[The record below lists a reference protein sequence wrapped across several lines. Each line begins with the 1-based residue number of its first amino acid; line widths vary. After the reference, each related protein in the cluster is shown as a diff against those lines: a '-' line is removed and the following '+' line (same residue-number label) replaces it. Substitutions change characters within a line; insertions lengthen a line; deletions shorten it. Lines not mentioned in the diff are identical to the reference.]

1 MHPNQT
7 YSPAYLAEDKSQ
19 NLINVVV
26 AFAILDTL
34 FICLFFTSRII
45 GHTANG
51 LDMYLMIPAYL
62 FAFADM
68 IMGARKLLARVFF
81 FWWWNSRTRG
91 KMNGCMSW
99 NWWQKTKY

>member
-1 MHPNQT
+1 MTTTNPNQT
-7 YSPAYLAEDKSQ
+7 YSPTYLAEDKSQ

-34 FICLFFTSRII
+34 FICLFFTSRVI

-62 FAFADM
+62 FAFAN
-68 IMGARKLLARVFF
+68 IILGARKFLAPFSGIQEHGKR
-81 FWWWNSRTRG
+81 RTAA
-91 KMNGCMSW
+91 
-99 NWWQKTKY
+99 